1 MRDNMGVKKDL
12 KAFANEH
19 PVVAV
24 VVGGVATFYVLG
36 LFGYGFIGGKVA
48 DAEIKGINGYHTW

>member
-1 MRDNMGVKKDL
+1 MSTTKDL

-24 VVGGVATFYVLG
+24 VVGGVAAFYVLG
-36 LFGYGFIGGKVA
+36 AFGYGFVGGKVA
-48 DAEIKGINGYHTW
+48 DADMRGMNGYHTW